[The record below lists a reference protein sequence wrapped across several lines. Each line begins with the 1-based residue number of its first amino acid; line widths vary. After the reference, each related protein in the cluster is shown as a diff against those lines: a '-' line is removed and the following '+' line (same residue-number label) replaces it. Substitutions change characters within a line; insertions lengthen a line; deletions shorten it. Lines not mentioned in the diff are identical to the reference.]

1 MNRRTALAAAAA
13 LSLSITGLAAA
24 AGATMHVF
32 DAADASPNVGKVSP
46 VSTITRPPVVER
58 RVVVVDDPAPT
69 APVPGAGTS
78 GAQESSGST
87 DAEDG
92 HEVAGSASPPATNPT
107 VPVTHESEHES
118 EPEPGHELGDD

>member
-69 APVPGAGTS
+69 APVLGAGTS
-78 GAQESSGST
+78 GSQESSGST
-87 DAEDG
+87 DARDRHG
-92 HEVAGSASPPATNPT
+92 GAASAAPPATTPT
-107 VPVTHESEHES
+107 VPLTHESES
-118 EPEPGHELGDD
+118 GHELGDD